1 MRFLLKLFLQTHFFL
16 KEFMTSLSILFPG
29 IKDFELEVS
38 KQNDQGQ
45 SEEFRI
51 ASIFNE
57 YKEEIKL
64 EKARIVHS
72 LQEWDDPPTFTVVR
86 EIELF

>member
-1 MRFLLKLFLQTHFFL
+1 M
-16 KEFMTSLSILFPG
+16 
-29 IKDFELEVS
+29 
-38 KQNDQGQ
+38 
-45 SEEFRI
+45 
-51 ASIFNE
+51 FNE

-86 EIELF
+86 EIELFQGRYLKAQIQKFLKHMIANSYNYIRLW